1 MQNEVIE
8 YLKKH
13 REKHLSE
20 LKEFLSIQSISA
32 LSSHNE
38 DVKKA
43 AEWVKNE

>member
-20 LKEFLSIQSISA
+20 LKNFLPSRVLVLCHLIMKMS
-32 LSSHNE
+32 
-38 DVKKA
+38 KKQQ
-43 AEWVKNE
+43 NG